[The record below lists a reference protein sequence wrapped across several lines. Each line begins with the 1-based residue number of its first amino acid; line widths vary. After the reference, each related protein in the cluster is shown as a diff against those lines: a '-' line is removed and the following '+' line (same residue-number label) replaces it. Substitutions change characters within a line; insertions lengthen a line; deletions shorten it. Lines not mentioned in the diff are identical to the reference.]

1 MATLALS
8 VVGQFAG
15 GMIGGPIGATIGRA
29 LGAVAGSAIDAALFG
44 PKEATADRPTFDV
57 RLGGSSEDGGITR
70 LYGWGG
76 WRAISFGRVSC

>member
-44 PKEATADRPTFDV
+44 RIERGRRDYASLW
-57 RLGGSSEDGGITR
+57 LGA
-70 LYGWGG
+70 L
-76 WRAISFGRVSC
+76 GR